1 MKSQKPDPMFNDEPN
16 GKPVTFKQIVCVTL
30 VLVALLAA
38 GLIGTKLF
46 SPNTTSQASA
56 SVSALNFR

>member
-1 MKSQKPDPMFNDEPN
+1 MFNDEPN